1 MKLPL
6 VALCGRPNVGKSTL
20 FNRLT
25 RTRAALVHD
34 LPGMTRD
41 RSYGRVTCLSELG
54 DPEEV
59 FELVDTGGLDF
70 EGDDV
75 ITQGIT
81 RIAEAAQ
88 REANVL
94 VLMVDAR
101 DGWNPADA
109 EIASRIRPLG
119 KPAILVVNKID
130 GVKGGAPDGAFYE
143 LGFDEVH
150 VVSASHG
157 DGVPELLASIR
168 ARLPFHR
175 TQEEAEVHDPAEELR
190 FAMIGRPNVGK
201 SSLANR
207 MLGYERSL
215 VSDVA
220 GTTRDTVD
228 TVFHVND
235 RIYRL
240 IDTAGIRRKGKTH
253 EGAEKLS
260 ILKAKQAMARADV
273 SLLLLDAVEGVT
285 HQDAVIAGYAQEAGA
300 AVILLVNKWDLVD
313 KDTFTAIE
321 FEAKLRDDLGFL
333 QHSPMIFISA
343 LTGQRVTK
351 VFALI
356 HEVAEAHARRITTG
370 RLNQFLRDSVA
381 RMSPP
386 AVDGKLPKLFFMTQV
401 GTRPPSFVIKTNTDR
416 DLHFS
421 YQRFLENRL
430 REEFGFIGTPIRFA
444 FRKREQGEGGDDG
457 VARVRRILDPGEGLK
472 PRRSAEPGAGE
483 APVRRRRT
491 SAAPRETSVRREE
504 AAAGKEAP
512 AREAAVRPRKAP
524 AVKAEAPARK
534 PAVSAPHPVRPQRP
548 KRAVTRPRGKTGPRK
563 GTAPRSGKATA
574 RPVRAARKRSS

>member
-1 MKLPL
+1 
-6 VALCGRPNVGKSTL
+6 VR
-20 FNRLT
+20 
-25 RTRAALVHD
+25 
-34 LPGMTRD
+34 
-41 RSYGRVTCLSELG
+41 
-54 DPEEV
+54 
-59 FELVDTGGLDF
+59 
-70 EGDDV
+70 
-75 ITQGIT
+75 
-81 RIAEAAQ
+81 
-88 REANVL
+88 
-94 VLMVDAR
+94 
-101 DGWNPADA
+101 
-109 EIASRIRPLG
+109 
-119 KPAILVVNKID
+119 
-130 GVKGGAPDGAFYE
+130 GGAPDGAFYE

-175 TQEEAEVHDPAEELR
+175 TQEEAEIHDPAEELR
-190 FAMIGRPNVGK
+190 FAMVGRPNVGK

-207 MLGYERSL
+207 LLGYERSL

-228 TVFHVND
+228 TVFHVNG

-300 AVILLVNKWDLVD
+300 AVILVVNKWDLVD
-313 KDTFTAIE
+313 KDTFTAME
-321 FEAKLRDDLGFL
+321 FEEKLRHDLGFL
-333 QHSPMIFISA
+333 QNSPMIFISA

-386 AVDGKLPKLFFMTQV
+386 AVDGKLPKLYFMTQV

-444 FRKREQGEGGDDG
+444 FRKREKGDGEDGG

-472 PRRSAEPGAGE
+472 PRRQSEPGDGE

-491 SAAPRETSVRREE
+491 AAAPRETSVRREGT
-504 AAAGKEAP
+504 AAAKEAP
-512 AREAAVRPRKAP
+512 AKEPVARPRKAP

-534 PAVSAPHPVRPQRP
+534 PAAVSAPHPVRPQRP

-563 GTAPRSGKATA
+563 GTAPRSGKAA
-574 RPVRAARKRSS
+574 PRPVRAARKRSS